1 MRVGDAKCFSGK
13 TPRDALASRCGAS
26 EVAGMA
32 DNKEIVRIL
41 IVDDVEANRFML
53 RDIIKN
59 MGYQPILTENGVQA
73 VKMAERFHP
82 QLIISDI
89 AMPEMDGYEL
99 CQIIKGNA
107 QLRDIPIIFIS
118 AFDDPADVVKG
129 FNMGGEDYI
138 TKPFIPEVVQAR
150 VNVHL
155 KLSNANR
162 SMQQINRQLKTS
174 VNEQLR
180 QMEMEK
186 KNVLHALVRV
196 AKENVAYRG
205 DFMERL
211 CEDSKTLAE
220 AMQLSAAY
228 GNRISDTFID
238 TIALV
243 VPLCDIG
250 NVAIPTEIL
259 LKGDDLTPEEYAV
272 METHP
277 SIGADILRDI
287 KITGDYNDFLQTA
300 IDIASDHHENWDGS
314 GYPAGKKGDEIP
326 LSAQIVGTV
335 RDYCLFTSD
344 LAEGPALSAEGAVEK
359 MQGETRSRYNPDILD
374 ILVRIYRQ
382 LR

>member
-1 MRVGDAKCFSGK
+1 
-13 TPRDALASRCGAS
+13 
-26 EVAGMA
+26 MA